1 MILARAVFV
10 RDYMARHTN
19 PWNRALHL
27 VGVPL
32 APVLFLYFLAR
43 GRWLEAGAAF
53 VLGYTLQWLGH
64 RIEGNSMWDSLEGML
79 VKALLRPFRGS
90 PEPAPAERRPSRSSR
105 VARASSATGSRARS
119 SSGATRCERSYAIPP
134 APPT

>member
-1 MILARAVFV
+1 MGASSFV

-32 APVLFLYFLAR
+32 APFLLTYFLVT
-43 GRWLEAGAAF
+43 GRFAAAGAAF

-64 RIEGNSMWDSLEGML
+64 QIEGNSMWDSVEGKI
-79 VKALLRPFRGS
+79 VKAVIAPF
-90 PEPAPAERRPSRSSR
+90 
-105 VARASSATGSRARS
+105 ARARRDN
-119 SSGATRCERSYAIPP
+119 
-134 APPT
+134 